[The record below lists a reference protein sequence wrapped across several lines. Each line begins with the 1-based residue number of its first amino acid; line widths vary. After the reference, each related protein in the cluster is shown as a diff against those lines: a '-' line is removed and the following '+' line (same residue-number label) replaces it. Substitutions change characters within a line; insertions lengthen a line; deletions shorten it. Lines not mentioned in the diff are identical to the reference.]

1 MPRGRPPAGV
11 PEDLIILGEVTRV
24 HGVRGAVRVLP
35 LTDFPEHLLAL
46 DHVFLVSSATV
57 RRVAVQQAMRSGRFV
72 VMKFTGIDAP
82 KDAEALRGATIQ
94 IPAADALPLPP
105 GQFYTFQ
112 VVGLTVRTPEGR
124 DIGRVVE
131 VLRTGS
137 NDVYVVRAPAG
148 EEILLPAV
156 DTVVQRIDVAAGELV
171 ARPPEWTA

>member
-1 MPRGRPPAGV
+1 MPNGRPPAGA

-148 EEILLPAV
+148 AEILLPAV
-156 DTVVQRIDVAAGELV
+156 DTVVQRIAVAAGELV